1 MKLNYIEECIL
12 VAEKD
17 YRTTEDKVNYVN
29 ARLKRIKIKKGPNG
43 EPVVERNKLNK
54 EKPIAE
60 STYYKKLGELQ
71 TKSRERGQFIS
82 KMYLTDL
89 INEHDTLIQDR
100 KEMREIIQKA
110 QELEKMQTVVIA
122 KREQI
127 DLGRR
132 IMAVKELIMVHM
144 ETPDLEDEAQVERQI
159 QLLTTS

>member
-17 YRTTEDKVNYVN
+17 YRTTEDKVNSVN
-29 ARLKRIKIKKGPNG
+29 LRLKRVKYVKDGDRVK
-43 EPVVERNKLNK
+43 VERNKLNP
-54 EKPIAE
+54 EKPI
-60 STYYKKLGELQ
+60 SISYYYKLLGGMVNKTNQ
-71 TKSRERGQFIS
+71 RGMQIS
-82 KMYLTDL
+82 KMYLTDM

-110 QELEKMQTVVIA
+110 EQLKKMQTVVIA

-132 IMAVKELIMVHM
+132 IMSVKELIKTLM
-144 ETPDLEDEAQVERQI
+144 EEPDLEDEQQVERQI

>member
-17 YRTTEDKVNYVN
+17 YRTTDDKINYVN
-29 ARLKRIKIKKGPNG
+29 LRLKRIKIKRGQDG
-43 EPVVERNKLNK
+43 ETIVEKNKINP
-54 EKPIAE
+54 EKPI
-60 STYYKKLGELQ
+60 SVSLYYKKLGEM
-71 TKSRERGQFIS
+71 TKKTRERGQQIS

-110 QELEKMQTVVIA
+110 QELEKIQTVVMA

-132 IMAVKELIMVHM
+132 ILSVKELIKVHM
-144 ETPDLEDEAQVERQI
+144 EEPDLEDEEQIERQI

>member
-1 MKLNYIEECIL
+1 MKLSYMEQCIL

-29 ARLKRIKIKKGPNG
+29 ARLKRVKITKGRNG
-43 EPVVERNKLNK
+43 ETIVERNKLNK
-54 EKPIAE
+54 EKPI
-60 STYYKKLGELQ
+60 STSQYYLKLGGMEKK
-71 TKSRERGQFIS
+71 TRERGQYIS

-100 KEMREIIQKA
+100 IEMREIIAKA
-110 QELEKMQTVVIA
+110 ENLGKIQTAVVA

-127 DLGRR
+127 DIGRR
-132 IMAVKELIMVHM
+132 IMALKELIKVHM
-144 ETPDLEDEAQVERQI
+144 EEPDLEDEDQLERKI